1 MKKTPEDL
9 ELNLRKQV
17 NDNPAFCIMPF
28 NHSYV
33 TTTGSANLCCIA
45 DWGDPIEAD
54 VSGKSLLDIFRG
66 DEYKRIRTNM
76 LNGIK
81 ERRCHICYGQDKDG
95 GGGSD
100 RVSQNK
106 RFLRELGDD
115 FELDI
120 DVQFPTWSDL
130 RPGRM
135 CNFGCRM
142 CWGAVS
148 TTIDKENRAHP
159 ETKEINWDEPIDVGE
174 WLDSP
179 ISFESVKE
187 SVKHMDVL
195 KLAGGEPL
203 FMPGVLKLLKWCVES
218 GNTDIALDITTNGSR
233 TKGKVIKMLSK
244 FDRCYIQFSM
254 CGIGYTNDYIRH
266 GADWNELDSAY
277 KQYAQQDNITLNLLA
292 TAQIYNIFDLVNI
305 IKYWYDNGAQNNLI
319 FNVVNYP
326 EDQRF
331 DLLPKD
337 MRLKVA
343 NELEEAMHKYVP
355 DRLHSISRLDHIISK
370 LRLDFDP
377 EDIAKNRIRLAKRT
391 QMYDKIRNQDI
402 GLVHPELERLCSEWL
417 PTTTT

>member
-1 MKKTPEDL
+1 MKKTL
-9 ELNLRKQV
+9 EEPVLNLRKQV
-17 NDNPAFCIMPF
+17 KNNPAFCIMPF

-33 TTTGSANLCCIA
+33 TTTGAANLCCIA

-66 DEYKRIRTNM
+66 EEYKRIRTNM

-100 RVSQNK
+100 RVSQNE
-106 RFLRELGDD
+106 RYLRTLGDD

-120 DVQFPTWSDL
+120 DVQFPTWGDI

-148 TTIDKENRAHP
+148 TTIDQENREHP
-159 ETKEINWDEPIDVGE
+159 ETQEVSWDTPIDVGE
-174 WLDSP
+174 WLDDP
-179 ISFESVKE
+179 VAFESVKE

-203 FMPGVLKLLKWCVES
+203 FMPGVIKLLKWCIDS
-218 GNTDIALDITTNGSR
+218 GNTNIALDITTNGSR
-233 TKGKVIKMLSK
+233 TKGKVINMLSK
-244 FDRCYIQFSM
+244 FDSVFIQFSM
-254 CGIGYTNDYIRH
+254 CGIGYTNDYIRY
-266 GADWNELDSAY
+266 GADWNELDAAY
-277 KQYAQQDNITLNLLA
+277 KQYSQHSNITLNLLA

-305 IKYWYDNGAQNNLI
+305 IKYWHENGAQNNLI
-319 FNVVNYP
+319 FNVVNFP

-337 MRLKVA
+337 MRLNIA

-355 DRLHSISRLDHIISK
+355 THLHSVSRLDHIISK

-391 QMYDKIRNQDI
+391 QMYDQIRNQDI
-402 GLVHPELERLCSEWL
+402 RLVHPELERLCSEWL
-417 PTTTT
+417 PTTN

>member
-1 MKKTPEDL
+1 MKKAPDDL

-17 NDNPAFCIMPF
+17 KDNPAFCIMPF
-28 NHSYV
+28 NHNYV

-45 DWGDPIEAD
+45 DWGNPIEENVA
-54 VSGKSLLDIFRG
+54 GKNLLDIFRG
-66 DEYKRIRTNM
+66 EEYKRIRTNM
-76 LNGIK
+76 LKGIK
-81 ERRCHICYGQDKDG
+81 EKRCYICYAQDKDG

-100 RVSQNK
+100 RVSQNE
-106 RFLRELGDD
+106 RFLRDLGDD

-120 DVQFPTWSDL
+120 DVQFPSWSDL

-148 TTIDKENRAHP
+148 TTIDEENRAHP
-159 ETKEINWDEPIDVGE
+159 ETQDITWDKPVDVDE
-174 WLDSP
+174 WLDDP
-179 ISFESVKE
+179 IAFESVKE
-187 SVKHMDVL
+187 SVKNMNVL

-203 FMPGVLKLLKWCVES
+203 FMPGVIKLLKWCVES
-218 GNTDIALDITTNGSR
+218 DNTHVALDITTNGSR

-244 FDRCYIQFSM
+244 FDKVFIQFSM
-254 CGIGYTNDYIRH
+254 CGIGYTNDYIRY
-266 GADWNELDSAY
+266 GADWNELDAAY
-277 KQYAQQDNITLNLLA
+277 KQYNEADNIGLNLLA

-305 IKYWYDNGAQNNLI
+305 IKYWHENGAQNNLI

-337 MRLKVA
+337 MRLKIA

-355 DRLHSISRLDHIISK
+355 VWLHSVSRLDHIISK

-391 QMYDKIRNQDI
+391 QMYDRIRNQNI
-402 GLVHPELERLCSEWL
+402 GLVHSELERLCLEWL
-417 PTTTT
+417 PTTV